1 MNNQIQAE
9 KKVRVKAKLNH
20 ITYPKSGQTSGT
32 WTIAL
37 FNLLEILEGD
47 FPIELEWKNQFVAK
61 GKMPALNTTD
71 TYMISAF
78 VIEDEKYGLQLEVE
92 SMCVD
97 YNLDDIEEQRK
108 FFSFFLTPNQ
118 VEILY
123 SQFEDPMKLLKEK
136 DIDSLI
142 KAKGI
147 GPVTAQRMISKYED
161 CQDKGL
167 AYVRFYDLGLTK
179 GAIDKLV
186 KFYGSPEAAVA
197 VIENNPYTLIIQ
209 VPGYGW
215 NKADAIALAQGLTL
229 DCPERMGAY
238 LVHYLREQAE
248 INGNSWVNVDDL
260 CLAVEQVCGPTEQE
274 KVYEVV
280 RRGIRDKT
288 LYFDNIDGRIGLT
301 EYRRLEENLADE
313 IVRIQN
319 GSAAIPID
327 ERKAKE
333 VLAKVEKEQGFGFT
347 EEQNAAIWN
356 TLNSQFS
363 ILTGAAGCV
372 DCDTEFFNGERWKK
386 IADYQEGEK
395 VLQYNPETKTAQL
408 ATPLKYIKQECEE
421 FWHIQSRIFDQCVS
435 DDHLMV
441 YHRSRTDN
449 LITEP
454 AETFVPKI
462 QKGYHCTT
470 PSGFF
475 FDGPGIDLTDEQ
487 IELMCAVICDGSL
500 MFTTG
505 KRCRF
510 HLKKERKK
518 ERLVDICQ
526 RANVA
531 VVSSPSASEGY
542 TDFYI
547 TAPLR
552 TKEFTAEW
560 YSCSQ
565 HQLQLIANNIRF
577 WDGHEYKNGSSNF
590 SSNVKTNADF
600 IQFVFASTG
609 HRSSIYT
616 LNRSGEQY
624 LTNGKTY
631 TRKSV
636 DFRVNYATSSKVPYP
651 YAKDKGTAITRVSS
665 TDGYKYCFTLP
676 TSYWVSRRNG
686 KISIL
691 HNCGKSSTVNGIAHV
706 LREHN
711 YRVAQVSLSGRA
723 ASKLTEITHIP
734 GQTIHR
740 LLGYD
745 PENGR
750 FFHDEEN
757 PVPYDII
764 IGDEVSMWG
773 GEITLDLLRA
783 VPNGAKVLFIG
794 DPKQL
799 EAIGLASVLTDTIKS
814 QTIPTVQLTK
824 IQRQKADSGI
834 ITQSLKVAC
843 GEQIV
848 SANSTGTEY
857 RGALRDF
864 KLVTYIDAG
873 LTQSKIIDEFNELYK
888 EKGVPAKDIQVL
900 VPMRSKG
907 EASCR
912 ALNIAIQEIVNGCPQ
927 RNEVTIN
934 YADGNFKYCYTYRK
948 NDRVIIMKNN
958 YKTIN
963 TEGHKEPIFNGNVG
977 YIKEI
982 GPDYMIINLT
992 EQGDIILTEDNY
1004 DNLSLAYA
1012 ITVHKKQGDS
1022 SPYVIGAIDSSSYA
1036 LISKELLYTMITR
1049 ARKYCV
1055 IVGQKRILQQAV
1067 KISRV
1072 KTKQTWL
1079 KELLQAKEAAKAAK
1093 ENIYG

>member
-1 MNNQIQAE
+1 MNNQAQAE
-9 KKVRVKAKLNH
+9 KKVRVKARLDH
-20 ITYPKSGQTSGT
+20 ITYPRSGQISGS
-32 WTIAL
+32 WTIAT
-37 FNLLEILEGD
+37 FNLLEVLEGD

-61 GKMPALNTTD
+61 GKMPALNNTD
-71 TYMISAF
+71 TYIISAF
-78 VIEDEKYGLQLEVE
+78 VIEDEKYGLQLETE
-92 SMCVD
+92 SMYVD
-97 YNLDDIEEQRK
+97 YNLDDIEEQKK

-123 SQFEDPMKLLKEK
+123 SQFEDPMRLLKER

-147 GPVTAQRMISKYED
+147 GPVTAQRMITKYED

-167 AYVRFYDLGLTK
+167 AYVKFYDLGLTK

-260 CLAVEQVCGPTEQE
+260 CLAIEQVCGPTDQE

-280 RRGIRDKT
+280 RRGIRDRT
-288 LYFDNIDGRIGLT
+288 LYFDNADGRIGLT

-363 ILTGAAGCV
+363 ILTGLG
-372 DCDTEFFNGERWKK
+372 G
-386 IADYQEGEK
+386 
-395 VLQYNPETKTAQL
+395 
-408 ATPLKYIKQECEE
+408 
-421 FWHIQSRIFDQCVS
+421 
-435 DDHLMV
+435 
-441 YHRSRTDN
+441 
-449 LITEP
+449 
-454 AETFVPKI
+454 
-462 QKGYHCTT
+462 
-470 PSGFF
+470 
-475 FDGPGIDLTDEQ
+475 
-487 IELMCAVICDGSL
+487 
-500 MFTTG
+500 TG
-505 KRCRF
+505 KT
-510 HLKKERKK
+510 
-518 ERLVDICQ
+518 
-526 RANVA
+526 
-531 VVSSPSASEGY
+531 SA
-542 TDFYI
+542 
-547 TAPLR
+547 
-552 TKEFTAEW
+552 
-560 YSCSQ
+560 
-565 HQLQLIANNIRF
+565 
-577 WDGHEYKNGSSNF
+577 
-590 SSNVKTNADF
+590 
-600 IQFVFASTG
+600 
-609 HRSSIYT
+609 
-616 LNRSGEQY
+616 
-624 LTNGKTY
+624 
-631 TRKSV
+631 
-636 DFRVNYATSSKVPYP
+636 
-651 YAKDKGTAITRVSS
+651 
-665 TDGYKYCFTLP
+665 
-676 TSYWVSRRNG
+676 
-686 KISIL
+686 
-691 HNCGKSSTVNGIAHV
+691 VNGIAHV

-745 PENGR
+745 PESGG
-750 FFHDEEN
+750 FHYNKEN

-934 YADGNFKYCYTYRK
+934 YVDGNFKYCYTYRK

-1093 ENIYG
+1093 ESICE

>member
-1 MNNQIQAE
+1 MNNQAQAE
-9 KKVRVKAKLNH
+9 KKVRVKARLDH
-20 ITYPKSGQTSGT
+20 ITYPRSGQISGS
-32 WTIAL
+32 WTIAT
-37 FNLLEILEGD
+37 FNLLEVLEGD

-61 GKMPALNTTD
+61 GKMPALNNTD
-71 TYMISAF
+71 TYIISAF
-78 VIEDEKYGLQLEVE
+78 VIEDGKYGLQLETE
-92 SMCVD
+92 SMYVD
-97 YNLDDIEEQRK
+97 YDLDDVEEQRK

-118 VEILY
+118 IEILY
-123 SQFEDPMKLLKEK
+123 SQFEDPMRLLKER
-136 DIDSLI
+136 DIDSLV

-147 GPVTAQRMISKYED
+147 GPVTAQRMITKYED

-167 AYVRFYDLGLTK
+167 AYVKFYDLGLTK

-260 CLAVEQVCGPTEQE
+260 CLAIEQVCGPTDQE

-288 LYFDNIDGRIGLT
+288 LYFDNADGRIGLT

-313 IVRIQN
+313 IARIQN

-333 VLAKVEKEQGFGFT
+333 VLAKVEEEQGFGFT

-363 ILTGAAGCV
+363 ILTGLG
-372 DCDTEFFNGERWKK
+372 G
-386 IADYQEGEK
+386 
-395 VLQYNPETKTAQL
+395 
-408 ATPLKYIKQECEE
+408 
-421 FWHIQSRIFDQCVS
+421 
-435 DDHLMV
+435 
-441 YHRSRTDN
+441 
-449 LITEP
+449 
-454 AETFVPKI
+454 
-462 QKGYHCTT
+462 
-470 PSGFF
+470 
-475 FDGPGIDLTDEQ
+475 
-487 IELMCAVICDGSL
+487 
-500 MFTTG
+500 TG
-505 KRCRF
+505 KT
-510 HLKKERKK
+510 
-518 ERLVDICQ
+518 
-526 RANVA
+526 
-531 VVSSPSASEGY
+531 SA
-542 TDFYI
+542 
-547 TAPLR
+547 
-552 TKEFTAEW
+552 
-560 YSCSQ
+560 
-565 HQLQLIANNIRF
+565 
-577 WDGHEYKNGSSNF
+577 
-590 SSNVKTNADF
+590 
-600 IQFVFASTG
+600 
-609 HRSSIYT
+609 
-616 LNRSGEQY
+616 
-624 LTNGKTY
+624 
-631 TRKSV
+631 
-636 DFRVNYATSSKVPYP
+636 
-651 YAKDKGTAITRVSS
+651 
-665 TDGYKYCFTLP
+665 
-676 TSYWVSRRNG
+676 
-686 KISIL
+686 
-691 HNCGKSSTVNGIAHV
+691 VNGIAHV

-745 PENGR
+745 PESGG
-750 FFHDEEN
+750 FHYNKEN

-1079 KELLQAKEAAKAAK
+1079 KELLQAKKAAKAAK
-1093 ENIYG
+1093 ESICE

>member
-1 MNNQIQAE
+1 MNNQAQAE
-9 KKVRVKAKLNH
+9 KKVRVKARLDH
-20 ITYPKSGQTSGT
+20 ITYPRSGQISGS
-32 WTIAL
+32 WTIAT
-37 FNLLEILEGD
+37 FNLLEVLEGD

-61 GKMPALNTTD
+61 GKMPALNNTD
-71 TYMISAF
+71 TYIISAF
-78 VIEDEKYGLQLEVE
+78 VIEDGKYGLQLETE
-92 SMCVD
+92 SMYVD
-97 YNLDDIEEQRK
+97 YDLDDVEEQRK

-118 VEILY
+118 IEILY
-123 SQFEDPMKLLKEK
+123 SQFEDPMRLLKER
-136 DIDSLI
+136 DIDSLV

-147 GPVTAQRMISKYED
+147 GPVTAQRMITKYED

-167 AYVRFYDLGLTK
+167 AYVKFYDLGLTK

-260 CLAVEQVCGPTEQE
+260 CLAIEQVCGPTDQE

-280 RRGIRDKT
+280 RRGIRDET
-288 LYFDNIDGRIGLT
+288 LYFDNADGRIGLT

-363 ILTGAAGCV
+363 ILTGAAGV
-372 DCDTEFFNGERWKK
+372 
-386 IADYQEGEK
+386 
-395 VLQYNPETKTAQL
+395 
-408 ATPLKYIKQECEE
+408 
-421 FWHIQSRIFDQCVS
+421 
-435 DDHLMV
+435 
-441 YHRSRTDN
+441 
-449 LITEP
+449 
-454 AETFVPKI
+454 
-462 QKGYHCTT
+462 
-470 PSGFF
+470 
-475 FDGPGIDLTDEQ
+475 
-487 IELMCAVICDGSL
+487 
-500 MFTTG
+500 
-505 KRCRF
+505 
-510 HLKKERKK
+510 
-518 ERLVDICQ
+518 
-526 RANVA
+526 
-531 VVSSPSASEGY
+531 
-542 TDFYI
+542 
-547 TAPLR
+547 
-552 TKEFTAEW
+552 
-560 YSCSQ
+560 
-565 HQLQLIANNIRF
+565 
-577 WDGHEYKNGSSNF
+577 
-590 SSNVKTNADF
+590 
-600 IQFVFASTG
+600 
-609 HRSSIYT
+609 
-616 LNRSGEQY
+616 
-624 LTNGKTY
+624 
-631 TRKSV
+631 
-636 DFRVNYATSSKVPYP
+636 
-651 YAKDKGTAITRVSS
+651 
-665 TDGYKYCFTLP
+665 
-676 TSYWVSRRNG
+676 
-686 KISIL
+686 
-691 HNCGKSSTVNGIAHV
+691 GKSSAVNGIAHV

-745 PENGR
+745 PESGGFRYNK
-750 FFHDEEN
+750 EN
-757 PVPYDII
+757 PLPYDII

-848 SANSTGTEY
+848 SANTTGTEY
-857 RGALRDF
+857 RGSLRDF

-873 LTQSKIIDEFNELYK
+873 LTQSKILDEFNELYK
-888 EKGVPAKDIQVL
+888 TKGIPAKDIQVL
-900 VPMRSKG
+900 VPMRSRG

-927 RNEVTIN
+927 HNEVTIN
-934 YADGNFKYCYTYRK
+934 YADGNCKYSYTYRK
-948 NDRVIIMKNN
+948 NDRIIIMKNN

-982 GPDYMIINLT
+982 GPDYMIVSLT

-1079 KELLQAKEAAKAAK
+1079 KELLQA
-1093 ENIYG
+1093 NQLPNP

>member
-1 MNNQIQAE
+1 MSNQTQAE
-9 KKVRVKAKLNH
+9 KKVRVKARLDH
-20 ITYPKSGQTSGT
+20 ITYPRSGQISGS
-32 WTIAL
+32 WTIAT
-37 FNLLEILEGD
+37 FNLLEVLEGD

-61 GKMPALNTTD
+61 GKMPALNNTD
-71 TYMISAF
+71 MYIISAF
-78 VIEDEKYGLQLEVE
+78 VIEDEKYGLQLETE
-92 SMCVD
+92 SMYVD
-97 YNLDDIEEQRK
+97 YNLDDIEEQKK

-123 SQFEDPMKLLKEK
+123 SQFEDPLRLLKER

-147 GPVTAQRMISKYED
+147 GPVTAQRMITKYED

-167 AYVRFYDLGLTK
+167 AYVKFYDLGLTK

-260 CLAVEQVCGPTEQE
+260 CLAIEQVCGPTDQE

-288 LYFDNIDGRIGLT
+288 LYFDNADGRIGLT

-363 ILTGAAGCV
+363 ILTGLG
-372 DCDTEFFNGERWKK
+372 G
-386 IADYQEGEK
+386 
-395 VLQYNPETKTAQL
+395 
-408 ATPLKYIKQECEE
+408 
-421 FWHIQSRIFDQCVS
+421 
-435 DDHLMV
+435 
-441 YHRSRTDN
+441 
-449 LITEP
+449 
-454 AETFVPKI
+454 
-462 QKGYHCTT
+462 
-470 PSGFF
+470 
-475 FDGPGIDLTDEQ
+475 
-487 IELMCAVICDGSL
+487 
-500 MFTTG
+500 TG
-505 KRCRF
+505 KT
-510 HLKKERKK
+510 
-518 ERLVDICQ
+518 
-526 RANVA
+526 
-531 VVSSPSASEGY
+531 SA
-542 TDFYI
+542 
-547 TAPLR
+547 
-552 TKEFTAEW
+552 
-560 YSCSQ
+560 
-565 HQLQLIANNIRF
+565 
-577 WDGHEYKNGSSNF
+577 
-590 SSNVKTNADF
+590 
-600 IQFVFASTG
+600 
-609 HRSSIYT
+609 
-616 LNRSGEQY
+616 
-624 LTNGKTY
+624 
-631 TRKSV
+631 
-636 DFRVNYATSSKVPYP
+636 
-651 YAKDKGTAITRVSS
+651 
-665 TDGYKYCFTLP
+665 
-676 TSYWVSRRNG
+676 
-686 KISIL
+686 
-691 HNCGKSSTVNGIAHV
+691 VNGIAHV

-745 PENGR
+745 PESGG
-750 FFHDEEN
+750 FHYNKEN

-1079 KELLQAKEAAKAAK
+1079 KELLQAREAAKAAK
-1093 ENIYG
+1093 ENICE

>member
-1 MNNQIQAE
+1 MNNQAQAE
-9 KKVRVKAKLNH
+9 KKVRVKARLDH
-20 ITYPKSGQTSGT
+20 ITYPRSGQISGS
-32 WTIAL
+32 WTIAT
-37 FNLLEILEGD
+37 FNLLEVLEGD

-61 GKMPALNTTD
+61 GKMPALNNTD
-71 TYMISAF
+71 MYIISAF
-78 VIEDEKYGLQLEVE
+78 VIEDEKYGLQLETE
-92 SMCVD
+92 SMYVD
-97 YNLDDIEEQRK
+97 YNLDDVEEQRK

-118 VEILY
+118 IEILY
-123 SQFEDPMKLLKEK
+123 SQFEDPMRLLKER
-136 DIDSLI
+136 DIDSLV

-147 GPVTAQRMISKYED
+147 GPVTAQRMITKYED

-167 AYVRFYDLGLTK
+167 AYVKFYDLGLTK

-260 CLAVEQVCGPTEQE
+260 CLAIEQVCGPTDQE

-288 LYFDNIDGRIGLT
+288 LYFDNADGRIGLT

-363 ILTGAAGCV
+363 ILTGLG
-372 DCDTEFFNGERWKK
+372 G
-386 IADYQEGEK
+386 
-395 VLQYNPETKTAQL
+395 
-408 ATPLKYIKQECEE
+408 
-421 FWHIQSRIFDQCVS
+421 
-435 DDHLMV
+435 
-441 YHRSRTDN
+441 
-449 LITEP
+449 
-454 AETFVPKI
+454 
-462 QKGYHCTT
+462 
-470 PSGFF
+470 
-475 FDGPGIDLTDEQ
+475 
-487 IELMCAVICDGSL
+487 
-500 MFTTG
+500 TG
-505 KRCRF
+505 KT
-510 HLKKERKK
+510 
-518 ERLVDICQ
+518 
-526 RANVA
+526 
-531 VVSSPSASEGY
+531 SA
-542 TDFYI
+542 
-547 TAPLR
+547 
-552 TKEFTAEW
+552 
-560 YSCSQ
+560 
-565 HQLQLIANNIRF
+565 
-577 WDGHEYKNGSSNF
+577 
-590 SSNVKTNADF
+590 
-600 IQFVFASTG
+600 
-609 HRSSIYT
+609 
-616 LNRSGEQY
+616 
-624 LTNGKTY
+624 
-631 TRKSV
+631 
-636 DFRVNYATSSKVPYP
+636 
-651 YAKDKGTAITRVSS
+651 
-665 TDGYKYCFTLP
+665 
-676 TSYWVSRRNG
+676 
-686 KISIL
+686 
-691 HNCGKSSTVNGIAHV
+691 VNGIAHV

-745 PENGR
+745 PESGG
-750 FFHDEEN
+750 FHYNKEN

-1093 ENIYG
+1093 ESICE

>member
-1 MNNQIQAE
+1 MNNQAQAE
-9 KKVRVKAKLNH
+9 KKVRVKARLDH
-20 ITYPKSGQTSGT
+20 ITYPRSGQISGS
-32 WTIAL
+32 WTIAT
-37 FNLLEILEGD
+37 FNLLEVLEGD

-61 GKMPALNTTD
+61 GKMPALNNTD
-71 TYMISAF
+71 TYIISAF
-78 VIEDEKYGLQLEVE
+78 VIEDEKYGLQLETE
-92 SMCVD
+92 SMYVD
-97 YNLDDIEEQRK
+97 YNLDDIEEQKK

-123 SQFEDPMKLLKEK
+123 SQFEEPMRLLKER

-142 KAKGI
+142 KAKEI
-147 GPVTAQRMISKYED
+147 GPVTAQRMITKYED

-167 AYVRFYDLGLTK
+167 AYVKFYDLGLTK

-260 CLAVEQVCGPTEQE
+260 CLAIEQVCGPTDQE

-280 RRGIRDKT
+280 RRGIRDRT
-288 LYFDNIDGRIGLT
+288 LYFDNADGRIGLT
-301 EYRRLEENLADE
+301 EYRRLEEDLADE
-313 IVRIQN
+313 IIRIQN
-319 GSAAIPID
+319 GSAAIPIG
-327 ERKAKE
+327 EGKAKE
-333 VLAKVEKEQGFGFT
+333 VLAKVEEEQGFGFT

-363 ILTGAAGCV
+363 ILTGLG
-372 DCDTEFFNGERWKK
+372 G
-386 IADYQEGEK
+386 
-395 VLQYNPETKTAQL
+395 
-408 ATPLKYIKQECEE
+408 
-421 FWHIQSRIFDQCVS
+421 
-435 DDHLMV
+435 
-441 YHRSRTDN
+441 
-449 LITEP
+449 
-454 AETFVPKI
+454 
-462 QKGYHCTT
+462 
-470 PSGFF
+470 
-475 FDGPGIDLTDEQ
+475 
-487 IELMCAVICDGSL
+487 
-500 MFTTG
+500 TG
-505 KRCRF
+505 KT
-510 HLKKERKK
+510 
-518 ERLVDICQ
+518 
-526 RANVA
+526 
-531 VVSSPSASEGY
+531 SA
-542 TDFYI
+542 
-547 TAPLR
+547 
-552 TKEFTAEW
+552 
-560 YSCSQ
+560 
-565 HQLQLIANNIRF
+565 
-577 WDGHEYKNGSSNF
+577 
-590 SSNVKTNADF
+590 
-600 IQFVFASTG
+600 
-609 HRSSIYT
+609 
-616 LNRSGEQY
+616 
-624 LTNGKTY
+624 
-631 TRKSV
+631 
-636 DFRVNYATSSKVPYP
+636 
-651 YAKDKGTAITRVSS
+651 
-665 TDGYKYCFTLP
+665 
-676 TSYWVSRRNG
+676 
-686 KISIL
+686 
-691 HNCGKSSTVNGIAHV
+691 VNGIAHV

-745 PENGR
+745 PESGG
-750 FFHDEEN
+750 FHYNKEN

-934 YADGNFKYCYTYRK
+934 YVDGNFKYCYTYRK

-1093 ENIYG
+1093 ESICE

>member
-1 MNNQIQAE
+1 MNNQAQAE
-9 KKVRVKAKLNH
+9 KKVRVKARLYH
-20 ITYPKSGQTSGT
+20 ITYPRSGQISGS
-32 WTIAL
+32 WTIAT
-37 FNLLEILEGD
+37 FNLLEVLEGD

-61 GKMPALNTTD
+61 GKMPALNNTD
-71 TYMISAF
+71 TYIISAF
-78 VIEDEKYGLQLEVE
+78 VIEDEKYGLQLETE
-92 SMCVD
+92 SMYVD
-97 YNLDDIEEQRK
+97 YDLDDVEEQRK

-118 VEILY
+118 IEILY
-123 SQFEDPMKLLKEK
+123 SQFEDPMRLLKER
-136 DIDSLI
+136 DIDSLV

-147 GPVTAQRMISKYED
+147 GPVTAQRMITKYED

-167 AYVRFYDLGLTK
+167 AYVKFYDLGLTK

-260 CLAVEQVCGPTEQE
+260 CLAIEQVCGPTDQA

-288 LYFDNIDGRIGLT
+288 LYFDNADGRIGLT
-301 EYRRLEENLADE
+301 EYRRLEEDLADE
-313 IVRIQN
+313 IIRIQN
-319 GSAAIPID
+319 GSAAIPIG
-327 ERKAKE
+327 EGKAKE
-333 VLAKVEKEQGFGFT
+333 VLAKVEEEQGFGFT

-363 ILTGAAGCV
+363 ILTGLG
-372 DCDTEFFNGERWKK
+372 G
-386 IADYQEGEK
+386 
-395 VLQYNPETKTAQL
+395 
-408 ATPLKYIKQECEE
+408 
-421 FWHIQSRIFDQCVS
+421 
-435 DDHLMV
+435 
-441 YHRSRTDN
+441 
-449 LITEP
+449 
-454 AETFVPKI
+454 
-462 QKGYHCTT
+462 
-470 PSGFF
+470 
-475 FDGPGIDLTDEQ
+475 
-487 IELMCAVICDGSL
+487 
-500 MFTTG
+500 TG
-505 KRCRF
+505 KT
-510 HLKKERKK
+510 
-518 ERLVDICQ
+518 
-526 RANVA
+526 
-531 VVSSPSASEGY
+531 SA
-542 TDFYI
+542 
-547 TAPLR
+547 
-552 TKEFTAEW
+552 
-560 YSCSQ
+560 
-565 HQLQLIANNIRF
+565 
-577 WDGHEYKNGSSNF
+577 
-590 SSNVKTNADF
+590 
-600 IQFVFASTG
+600 
-609 HRSSIYT
+609 
-616 LNRSGEQY
+616 
-624 LTNGKTY
+624 
-631 TRKSV
+631 
-636 DFRVNYATSSKVPYP
+636 
-651 YAKDKGTAITRVSS
+651 
-665 TDGYKYCFTLP
+665 
-676 TSYWVSRRNG
+676 
-686 KISIL
+686 
-691 HNCGKSSTVNGIAHV
+691 VNGIAHV

-745 PENGR
+745 PESGR
-750 FFHDEEN
+750 FHYNKEN

-1079 KELLQAKEAAKAAK
+1079 KELLQAKKAAKAAK
-1093 ENIYG
+1093 ENICE

>member
-1 MNNQIQAE
+1 MLKVNNQAKTE
-9 KKVRVKAKLNH
+9 ERVRVKARLNH
-20 ITYPKSGQTSGT
+20 ITYPRSGQISGS
-32 WTIAL
+32 WTIAT
-37 FNLLEILEGD
+37 FNLLEVLEGD

-61 GKMPALNTTD
+61 GKMPALNDTD
-71 TYMISAF
+71 TYIISAF
-78 VIEDEKYGLQLEVE
+78 VIEDEKYGLQLETE
-92 SMCVD
+92 SMYVD

-123 SQFEDPMKLLKEK
+123 SQFEDPLRLLKER

-147 GPVTAQRMISKYED
+147 GPVTAQRMITKYED

-167 AYVRFYDLGLTK
+167 AYVKFYDLGLTK

-260 CLAVEQVCGPTEQE
+260 CLAIEQVCGPTDQE

-288 LYFDNIDGRIGLT
+288 LYFDNADGRIGLT

-319 GSAAIPID
+319 GSAVIPID

-333 VLAKVEKEQGFGFT
+333 VLAKVEEEQGFGFT

-363 ILTGAAGCV
+363 ILTGAAGV
-372 DCDTEFFNGERWKK
+372 
-386 IADYQEGEK
+386 
-395 VLQYNPETKTAQL
+395 
-408 ATPLKYIKQECEE
+408 
-421 FWHIQSRIFDQCVS
+421 
-435 DDHLMV
+435 
-441 YHRSRTDN
+441 
-449 LITEP
+449 
-454 AETFVPKI
+454 
-462 QKGYHCTT
+462 
-470 PSGFF
+470 
-475 FDGPGIDLTDEQ
+475 
-487 IELMCAVICDGSL
+487 
-500 MFTTG
+500 
-505 KRCRF
+505 
-510 HLKKERKK
+510 
-518 ERLVDICQ
+518 
-526 RANVA
+526 
-531 VVSSPSASEGY
+531 
-542 TDFYI
+542 
-547 TAPLR
+547 
-552 TKEFTAEW
+552 
-560 YSCSQ
+560 
-565 HQLQLIANNIRF
+565 
-577 WDGHEYKNGSSNF
+577 
-590 SSNVKTNADF
+590 
-600 IQFVFASTG
+600 
-609 HRSSIYT
+609 
-616 LNRSGEQY
+616 
-624 LTNGKTY
+624 
-631 TRKSV
+631 
-636 DFRVNYATSSKVPYP
+636 
-651 YAKDKGTAITRVSS
+651 
-665 TDGYKYCFTLP
+665 
-676 TSYWVSRRNG
+676 
-686 KISIL
+686 
-691 HNCGKSSTVNGIAHV
+691 GKSSAVNGIAHV

-745 PENGR
+745 PESGGFRYNK
-750 FFHDEEN
+750 EN
-757 PVPYDII
+757 PLSYDII

-963 TEGHKEPIFNGNVG
+963 TEGHREPIFNGNVG

-1093 ENIYG
+1093 ESTCE

>member
-1 MNNQIQAE
+1 MNNQAQAE
-9 KKVRVKAKLNH
+9 KKVRVKARLDH
-20 ITYPKSGQTSGT
+20 ITYPRSGQISGS
-32 WTIAL
+32 WTIAT
-37 FNLLEILEGD
+37 FNLLEVLEGD

-61 GKMPALNTTD
+61 GKMPALNNTD
-71 TYMISAF
+71 MYIISAF
-78 VIEDEKYGLQLEVE
+78 VIEDEKYGLQLETE
-92 SMCVD
+92 SMYVD
-97 YNLDDIEEQRK
+97 YDLDDVEEQRK

-118 VEILY
+118 IEILY
-123 SQFEDPMKLLKEK
+123 SQFEDPMRLLKER

-147 GPVTAQRMISKYED
+147 GPVTAQRMITKYED

-167 AYVRFYDLGLTK
+167 AYVKFYDLGLTK

-260 CLAVEQVCGPTEQE
+260 CLAIEQVCGPTDQE

-288 LYFDNIDGRIGLT
+288 LYFDNADGRIGLT

-319 GSAAIPID
+319 GSAAIPIG
-327 ERKAKE
+327 EGKAKE
-333 VLAKVEKEQGFGFT
+333 VLAKVEEEQGFGFT

-363 ILTGAAGCV
+363 ILTGLG
-372 DCDTEFFNGERWKK
+372 G
-386 IADYQEGEK
+386 
-395 VLQYNPETKTAQL
+395 
-408 ATPLKYIKQECEE
+408 
-421 FWHIQSRIFDQCVS
+421 
-435 DDHLMV
+435 
-441 YHRSRTDN
+441 
-449 LITEP
+449 
-454 AETFVPKI
+454 
-462 QKGYHCTT
+462 
-470 PSGFF
+470 
-475 FDGPGIDLTDEQ
+475 
-487 IELMCAVICDGSL
+487 
-500 MFTTG
+500 TG
-505 KRCRF
+505 KT
-510 HLKKERKK
+510 
-518 ERLVDICQ
+518 
-526 RANVA
+526 
-531 VVSSPSASEGY
+531 SA
-542 TDFYI
+542 
-547 TAPLR
+547 
-552 TKEFTAEW
+552 
-560 YSCSQ
+560 
-565 HQLQLIANNIRF
+565 
-577 WDGHEYKNGSSNF
+577 
-590 SSNVKTNADF
+590 
-600 IQFVFASTG
+600 
-609 HRSSIYT
+609 
-616 LNRSGEQY
+616 
-624 LTNGKTY
+624 
-631 TRKSV
+631 
-636 DFRVNYATSSKVPYP
+636 
-651 YAKDKGTAITRVSS
+651 
-665 TDGYKYCFTLP
+665 
-676 TSYWVSRRNG
+676 
-686 KISIL
+686 
-691 HNCGKSSTVNGIAHV
+691 VNGIAHV

-745 PENGR
+745 PESGG
-750 FFHDEEN
+750 FHYNKEN

-1093 ENIYG
+1093 ESICE

>member
-1 MNNQIQAE
+1 MNNQAQAE
-9 KKVRVKAKLNH
+9 KKVRVKARLDH
-20 ITYPKSGQTSGT
+20 ITYPRSGQISGS
-32 WTIAL
+32 WTIAT
-37 FNLLEILEGD
+37 FNLLEVLEGD

-61 GKMPALNTTD
+61 GKMPALNNTD
-71 TYMISAF
+71 MYIISAF
-78 VIEDEKYGLQLEVE
+78 EIEDEKYGLQLETE
-92 SMCVD
+92 SMYVD

-118 VEILY
+118 IEILY
-123 SQFEDPMKLLKEK
+123 SQFEDPMRLLKER
-136 DIDSLI
+136 DIDSLV

-147 GPVTAQRMISKYED
+147 GPVTAQRMITKYED

-167 AYVRFYDLGLTK
+167 AYVKFYDLGLTK

-260 CLAVEQVCGPTEQE
+260 CLAIEQVCGPTDQE

-288 LYFDNIDGRIGLT
+288 LYFDNADGRIGLT

-363 ILTGAAGCV
+363 ILTGLG
-372 DCDTEFFNGERWKK
+372 G
-386 IADYQEGEK
+386 
-395 VLQYNPETKTAQL
+395 
-408 ATPLKYIKQECEE
+408 
-421 FWHIQSRIFDQCVS
+421 
-435 DDHLMV
+435 
-441 YHRSRTDN
+441 
-449 LITEP
+449 
-454 AETFVPKI
+454 
-462 QKGYHCTT
+462 
-470 PSGFF
+470 
-475 FDGPGIDLTDEQ
+475 
-487 IELMCAVICDGSL
+487 
-500 MFTTG
+500 TG
-505 KRCRF
+505 KT
-510 HLKKERKK
+510 
-518 ERLVDICQ
+518 
-526 RANVA
+526 
-531 VVSSPSASEGY
+531 SA
-542 TDFYI
+542 
-547 TAPLR
+547 
-552 TKEFTAEW
+552 
-560 YSCSQ
+560 
-565 HQLQLIANNIRF
+565 
-577 WDGHEYKNGSSNF
+577 
-590 SSNVKTNADF
+590 
-600 IQFVFASTG
+600 
-609 HRSSIYT
+609 
-616 LNRSGEQY
+616 
-624 LTNGKTY
+624 
-631 TRKSV
+631 
-636 DFRVNYATSSKVPYP
+636 
-651 YAKDKGTAITRVSS
+651 
-665 TDGYKYCFTLP
+665 
-676 TSYWVSRRNG
+676 
-686 KISIL
+686 
-691 HNCGKSSTVNGIAHV
+691 VNGIAHV

-745 PENGR
+745 PESGG
-750 FFHDEEN
+750 FHYNKEN

-1093 ENIYG
+1093 ENICE

>member
-1 MNNQIQAE
+1 MNNQAQAE
-9 KKVRVKAKLNH
+9 KKVRVKARLDH
-20 ITYPKSGQTSGT
+20 ITYPRSGQISGS
-32 WTIAL
+32 WTIAT
-37 FNLLEILEGD
+37 FNLLEVLEGD

-61 GKMPALNTTD
+61 GKMPALNNTD
-71 TYMISAF
+71 MYIISAF
-78 VIEDEKYGLQLEVE
+78 VIEDEKYGLQLETE
-92 SMCVD
+92 SMYVD
-97 YNLDDIEEQRK
+97 YDLDDIEEQRK

-123 SQFEDPMKLLKEK
+123 SQFEDPMRLLKER
-136 DIDSLI
+136 DIDSLV

-147 GPVTAQRMISKYED
+147 GPVTAQRMITKYED

-167 AYVRFYDLGLTK
+167 AYVKFYDLGLTK

-260 CLAVEQVCGPTEQE
+260 CLAIEQVCGPTDQE

-288 LYFDNIDGRIGLT
+288 LYFDNADGRIGLT

-313 IVRIQN
+313 IIRIQN

-333 VLAKVEKEQGFGFT
+333 VLAKVEEEQGFSFT

-363 ILTGAAGCV
+363 ILTGLG
-372 DCDTEFFNGERWKK
+372 G
-386 IADYQEGEK
+386 
-395 VLQYNPETKTAQL
+395 
-408 ATPLKYIKQECEE
+408 
-421 FWHIQSRIFDQCVS
+421 
-435 DDHLMV
+435 
-441 YHRSRTDN
+441 
-449 LITEP
+449 
-454 AETFVPKI
+454 
-462 QKGYHCTT
+462 
-470 PSGFF
+470 
-475 FDGPGIDLTDEQ
+475 
-487 IELMCAVICDGSL
+487 
-500 MFTTG
+500 TG
-505 KRCRF
+505 KT
-510 HLKKERKK
+510 
-518 ERLVDICQ
+518 
-526 RANVA
+526 
-531 VVSSPSASEGY
+531 SA
-542 TDFYI
+542 
-547 TAPLR
+547 
-552 TKEFTAEW
+552 
-560 YSCSQ
+560 
-565 HQLQLIANNIRF
+565 
-577 WDGHEYKNGSSNF
+577 
-590 SSNVKTNADF
+590 
-600 IQFVFASTG
+600 
-609 HRSSIYT
+609 
-616 LNRSGEQY
+616 
-624 LTNGKTY
+624 
-631 TRKSV
+631 
-636 DFRVNYATSSKVPYP
+636 
-651 YAKDKGTAITRVSS
+651 
-665 TDGYKYCFTLP
+665 
-676 TSYWVSRRNG
+676 
-686 KISIL
+686 
-691 HNCGKSSTVNGIAHV
+691 VNGIAHV

-745 PENGR
+745 PESGG
-750 FFHDEEN
+750 FHYNKEN

-934 YADGNFKYCYTYRK
+934 YVDGNFKYCYTYRK

-982 GPDYMIINLT
+982 GPDYMIINLI

-1093 ENIYG
+1093 ESICE

>member
-1 MNNQIQAE
+1 MNNQAQAE
-9 KKVRVKAKLNH
+9 KKVRVKARLDH
-20 ITYPKSGQTSGT
+20 ITYPRSGQISGS
-32 WTIAL
+32 WTIAT
-37 FNLLEILEGD
+37 FNLLEVLEGD

-61 GKMPALNTTD
+61 GKMPALNNTD
-71 TYMISAF
+71 MYIISAF
-78 VIEDEKYGLQLEVE
+78 VIEDEKYGLQLETE
-92 SMCVD
+92 SMYVD
-97 YNLDDIEEQRK
+97 YNLDDVEEQRK

-118 VEILY
+118 IEILY
-123 SQFEDPMKLLKEK
+123 SQFEDPMRLLKER
-136 DIDSLI
+136 DIDSLV

-147 GPVTAQRMISKYED
+147 GPVTAQRMITKYED

-167 AYVRFYDLGLTK
+167 AYVKFYDLGLTK

-260 CLAVEQVCGPTEQE
+260 CLAIEQVCGPTDQE

-288 LYFDNIDGRIGLT
+288 LYFDNADGRIGLT

-333 VLAKVEKEQGFGFT
+333 VLAKVEEEQGFGFT

-372 DCDTEFFNGERWKK
+372 DCDTEFFNGERWKR

-408 ATPLKYIKQECEE
+408 VTPLRYIKQNCEE
-421 FWHIQSRIFDQCVS
+421 FWHIQGRIFDQCVS

-462 QKGYHCTT
+462 QKGYYCTT

-500 MFTTG
+500 MSATSE
-505 KRCRF
+505 RCRF

-542 TDFYI
+542 TDFYLN
-547 TAPLR
+547 APLR

-590 SSNVKTNADF
+590 SSNVKANADF
-600 IQFVFASTG
+600 VQFVFASTG

-651 YAKDKGTAITRVSS
+651 YAKDKGTAITRVRSI
-665 TDGYKYCFTLP
+665 DGYKYCFTLP
-676 TSYWVSRRNG
+676 TGYWVSRRNG

-745 PENGR
+745 PESGGFRYNK
-750 FFHDEEN
+750 EN

-1093 ENIYG
+1093 ESICE

>member
-1 MNNQIQAE
+1 MNNQAQAE
-9 KKVRVKAKLNH
+9 KKVRVKARLDH
-20 ITYPKSGQTSGT
+20 ITYPRSGQISGS
-32 WTIAL
+32 WTIAT
-37 FNLLEILEGD
+37 FNLLEVLEGD

-61 GKMPALNTTD
+61 GKMPALNNTD
-71 TYMISAF
+71 TYIISAF
-78 VIEDEKYGLQLEVE
+78 VIEDGKYGLQLETE
-92 SMCVD
+92 SMYVD
-97 YNLDDIEEQRK
+97 YDLDDVEEQRK

-118 VEILY
+118 IEILY
-123 SQFEDPMKLLKEK
+123 SQFEDPMRLLKER

-147 GPVTAQRMISKYED
+147 GPVTAQRMITKYED

-167 AYVRFYDLGLTK
+167 AYVKFYDLGLTK

-260 CLAVEQVCGPTEQE
+260 CLAIEQVCGPTDQE

-288 LYFDNIDGRIGLT
+288 LYFDNADGRIGLT
-301 EYRRLEENLADE
+301 EYRRLEEDLADE
-313 IVRIQN
+313 IIRIQN
-319 GSAAIPID
+319 GSAAIPIG
-327 ERKAKE
+327 EGKAKE
-333 VLAKVEKEQGFGFT
+333 VLAKVEEEQGFGFT

-363 ILTGAAGCV
+363 ILTGLG
-372 DCDTEFFNGERWKK
+372 G
-386 IADYQEGEK
+386 
-395 VLQYNPETKTAQL
+395 
-408 ATPLKYIKQECEE
+408 
-421 FWHIQSRIFDQCVS
+421 
-435 DDHLMV
+435 
-441 YHRSRTDN
+441 
-449 LITEP
+449 
-454 AETFVPKI
+454 
-462 QKGYHCTT
+462 
-470 PSGFF
+470 
-475 FDGPGIDLTDEQ
+475 
-487 IELMCAVICDGSL
+487 
-500 MFTTG
+500 TG
-505 KRCRF
+505 KT
-510 HLKKERKK
+510 
-518 ERLVDICQ
+518 
-526 RANVA
+526 
-531 VVSSPSASEGY
+531 SA
-542 TDFYI
+542 
-547 TAPLR
+547 
-552 TKEFTAEW
+552 
-560 YSCSQ
+560 
-565 HQLQLIANNIRF
+565 
-577 WDGHEYKNGSSNF
+577 
-590 SSNVKTNADF
+590 
-600 IQFVFASTG
+600 
-609 HRSSIYT
+609 
-616 LNRSGEQY
+616 
-624 LTNGKTY
+624 
-631 TRKSV
+631 
-636 DFRVNYATSSKVPYP
+636 
-651 YAKDKGTAITRVSS
+651 
-665 TDGYKYCFTLP
+665 
-676 TSYWVSRRNG
+676 
-686 KISIL
+686 
-691 HNCGKSSTVNGIAHV
+691 VNGIAHV

-745 PENGR
+745 PESGR
-750 FFHDEEN
+750 FHYNKEN

-1093 ENIYG
+1093 ESICE

>member
-1 MNNQIQAE
+1 MNNQAQAE
-9 KKVRVKAKLNH
+9 KKVRVKARLDH
-20 ITYPKSGQTSGT
+20 ITYPRSGQISGS
-32 WTIAL
+32 WTIAT
-37 FNLLEILEGD
+37 FNLLEVLEGD

-61 GKMPALNTTD
+61 GKMPALNNTD
-71 TYMISAF
+71 MYIISAF
-78 VIEDEKYGLQLEVE
+78 VIEDEKYGLQLETE
-92 SMCVD
+92 SMYVD
-97 YNLDDIEEQRK
+97 YNLDDVEEQRK

-118 VEILY
+118 IEILY
-123 SQFEDPMKLLKEK
+123 SQFEDPVRLLKER

-147 GPVTAQRMISKYED
+147 GPVTAQRMITKYED

-167 AYVRFYDLGLTK
+167 AYVKFYDLGLTK

-260 CLAVEQVCGPTEQE
+260 CLAIEQVCGPTDQE

-280 RRGIRDKT
+280 RRGIRDKA
-288 LYFDNIDGRIGLT
+288 LYFDNADGRIGLT

-333 VLAKVEKEQGFGFT
+333 VLAKVEEEQGFGFT

-363 ILTGAAGCV
+363 ILTGLG
-372 DCDTEFFNGERWKK
+372 G
-386 IADYQEGEK
+386 
-395 VLQYNPETKTAQL
+395 
-408 ATPLKYIKQECEE
+408 
-421 FWHIQSRIFDQCVS
+421 
-435 DDHLMV
+435 
-441 YHRSRTDN
+441 
-449 LITEP
+449 
-454 AETFVPKI
+454 
-462 QKGYHCTT
+462 
-470 PSGFF
+470 
-475 FDGPGIDLTDEQ
+475 
-487 IELMCAVICDGSL
+487 
-500 MFTTG
+500 TG
-505 KRCRF
+505 KT
-510 HLKKERKK
+510 
-518 ERLVDICQ
+518 
-526 RANVA
+526 
-531 VVSSPSASEGY
+531 SA
-542 TDFYI
+542 
-547 TAPLR
+547 
-552 TKEFTAEW
+552 
-560 YSCSQ
+560 
-565 HQLQLIANNIRF
+565 
-577 WDGHEYKNGSSNF
+577 
-590 SSNVKTNADF
+590 
-600 IQFVFASTG
+600 
-609 HRSSIYT
+609 
-616 LNRSGEQY
+616 
-624 LTNGKTY
+624 
-631 TRKSV
+631 
-636 DFRVNYATSSKVPYP
+636 
-651 YAKDKGTAITRVSS
+651 
-665 TDGYKYCFTLP
+665 
-676 TSYWVSRRNG
+676 
-686 KISIL
+686 
-691 HNCGKSSTVNGIAHV
+691 VNGIAHV

-745 PENGR
+745 PESGG
-750 FFHDEEN
+750 FHYNKEN

-1079 KELLQAKEAAKAAK
+1079 KELLQAKKAAKAAK
-1093 ENIYG
+1093 ESICE

>member
-1 MNNQIQAE
+1 MNNQAQAE
-9 KKVRVKAKLNH
+9 KKVRVKARLDH
-20 ITYPKSGQTSGT
+20 ITYPRSGQISGS
-32 WTIAL
+32 WTIAT
-37 FNLLEILEGD
+37 FNLLEVLEGD

-61 GKMPALNTTD
+61 GKMPALNNTD
-71 TYMISAF
+71 TYIISAF
-78 VIEDEKYGLQLEVE
+78 VIEDEKYGLQLETE
-92 SMCVD
+92 SMYVD
-97 YNLDDIEEQRK
+97 YNLDDIEEQKK

-123 SQFEDPMKLLKEK
+123 SQFEDPLRLLKER
-136 DIDSLI
+136 DIDSLV

-147 GPVTAQRMISKYED
+147 GPVTAQRMITKYED

-167 AYVRFYDLGLTK
+167 AYVKFYDLGLTK

-260 CLAVEQVCGPTEQE
+260 CLAIEQVCGPTDQE

-288 LYFDNIDGRIGLT
+288 LYFDNADGRIGLT

-313 IVRIQN
+313 IIRIQN

-333 VLAKVEKEQGFGFT
+333 VLAKVEEEQGFSFT

-363 ILTGAAGCV
+363 ILTGLG
-372 DCDTEFFNGERWKK
+372 G
-386 IADYQEGEK
+386 
-395 VLQYNPETKTAQL
+395 
-408 ATPLKYIKQECEE
+408 
-421 FWHIQSRIFDQCVS
+421 
-435 DDHLMV
+435 
-441 YHRSRTDN
+441 
-449 LITEP
+449 
-454 AETFVPKI
+454 
-462 QKGYHCTT
+462 
-470 PSGFF
+470 
-475 FDGPGIDLTDEQ
+475 
-487 IELMCAVICDGSL
+487 
-500 MFTTG
+500 TG
-505 KRCRF
+505 KT
-510 HLKKERKK
+510 
-518 ERLVDICQ
+518 
-526 RANVA
+526 
-531 VVSSPSASEGY
+531 SA
-542 TDFYI
+542 
-547 TAPLR
+547 
-552 TKEFTAEW
+552 
-560 YSCSQ
+560 
-565 HQLQLIANNIRF
+565 
-577 WDGHEYKNGSSNF
+577 
-590 SSNVKTNADF
+590 
-600 IQFVFASTG
+600 
-609 HRSSIYT
+609 
-616 LNRSGEQY
+616 
-624 LTNGKTY
+624 
-631 TRKSV
+631 
-636 DFRVNYATSSKVPYP
+636 
-651 YAKDKGTAITRVSS
+651 
-665 TDGYKYCFTLP
+665 
-676 TSYWVSRRNG
+676 
-686 KISIL
+686 
-691 HNCGKSSTVNGIAHV
+691 VNGIAHV

-745 PENGR
+745 PESGG
-750 FFHDEEN
+750 FHYNKEN

-934 YADGNFKYCYTYRK
+934 YVDGNFKYCYTYRK

-982 GPDYMIINLT
+982 GPDYMIINLI

-1079 KELLQAKEAAKAAK
+1079 KELLQAKKAAKAAK
-1093 ENIYG
+1093 ENICE

>member
-1 MNNQIQAE
+1 MNNQAQAE
-9 KKVRVKAKLNH
+9 KKVRVKARLDH
-20 ITYPKSGQTSGT
+20 ITYPRSGQISGS
-32 WTIAL
+32 WTIAT
-37 FNLLEILEGD
+37 FNLLEVLEGD

-61 GKMPALNTTD
+61 GKMPALNNTD
-71 TYMISAF
+71 TYIISAF
-78 VIEDEKYGLQLEVE
+78 VIEDEKYGLQLETE
-92 SMCVD
+92 SMYVD
-97 YNLDDIEEQRK
+97 YDLDDIEEQRK

-118 VEILY
+118 IEILY
-123 SQFEDPMKLLKEK
+123 SQFEDPMRLLKER
-136 DIDSLI
+136 DIDSLV

-147 GPVTAQRMISKYED
+147 GPVTAQRMITKYED

-167 AYVRFYDLGLTK
+167 AYVKFYDLGLTK

-260 CLAVEQVCGPTEQE
+260 CLAIEQVCGPTDQE

-288 LYFDNIDGRIGLT
+288 LYFDNADGRIGLT

-313 IVRIQN
+313 IIRIQN

-333 VLAKVEKEQGFGFT
+333 VLAKVEEEQGFGFT

-363 ILTGAAGCV
+363 ILTGLG
-372 DCDTEFFNGERWKK
+372 G
-386 IADYQEGEK
+386 
-395 VLQYNPETKTAQL
+395 
-408 ATPLKYIKQECEE
+408 
-421 FWHIQSRIFDQCVS
+421 
-435 DDHLMV
+435 
-441 YHRSRTDN
+441 
-449 LITEP
+449 
-454 AETFVPKI
+454 
-462 QKGYHCTT
+462 
-470 PSGFF
+470 
-475 FDGPGIDLTDEQ
+475 
-487 IELMCAVICDGSL
+487 
-500 MFTTG
+500 TG
-505 KRCRF
+505 KT
-510 HLKKERKK
+510 
-518 ERLVDICQ
+518 
-526 RANVA
+526 
-531 VVSSPSASEGY
+531 SA
-542 TDFYI
+542 
-547 TAPLR
+547 
-552 TKEFTAEW
+552 
-560 YSCSQ
+560 
-565 HQLQLIANNIRF
+565 
-577 WDGHEYKNGSSNF
+577 
-590 SSNVKTNADF
+590 
-600 IQFVFASTG
+600 
-609 HRSSIYT
+609 
-616 LNRSGEQY
+616 
-624 LTNGKTY
+624 
-631 TRKSV
+631 
-636 DFRVNYATSSKVPYP
+636 
-651 YAKDKGTAITRVSS
+651 
-665 TDGYKYCFTLP
+665 
-676 TSYWVSRRNG
+676 
-686 KISIL
+686 
-691 HNCGKSSTVNGIAHV
+691 VNGIAHV

-745 PENGR
+745 PESGG
-750 FFHDEEN
+750 FHYNKEN

-1079 KELLQAKEAAKAAK
+1079 KELLQAKKAAKAAK
-1093 ENIYG
+1093 ENICE

>member
-1 MNNQIQAE
+1 MSNQAQAE
-9 KKVRVKAKLNH
+9 KKVRVKARLDH
-20 ITYPKSGQTSGT
+20 ITYPRSGQISGS
-32 WTIAL
+32 WTIAT
-37 FNLLEILEGD
+37 FNLLEVLEGD

-61 GKMPALNTTD
+61 GKMPALNNTD
-71 TYMISAF
+71 MYIISAF
-78 VIEDEKYGLQLEVE
+78 VIEDGKYGLQLETE
-92 SMCVD
+92 SMYVD
-97 YNLDDIEEQRK
+97 YDLDDAEEQRK

-123 SQFEDPMKLLKEK
+123 SQFEDPMRLLKER
-136 DIDSLI
+136 DIDSLV

-147 GPVTAQRMISKYED
+147 GPVTAQRMITKYED

-167 AYVRFYDLGLTK
+167 AYVKFYDLGLTK

-215 NKADAIALAQGLTL
+215 NKADAIAIAQGLTL

-260 CLAVEQVCGPTEQE
+260 CLAIEQVCGPTDQE

-288 LYFDNIDGRIGLT
+288 LYFDNADGRIGLT

-363 ILTGAAGCV
+363 ILTGAAGV
-372 DCDTEFFNGERWKK
+372 
-386 IADYQEGEK
+386 
-395 VLQYNPETKTAQL
+395 
-408 ATPLKYIKQECEE
+408 
-421 FWHIQSRIFDQCVS
+421 
-435 DDHLMV
+435 
-441 YHRSRTDN
+441 
-449 LITEP
+449 
-454 AETFVPKI
+454 
-462 QKGYHCTT
+462 
-470 PSGFF
+470 
-475 FDGPGIDLTDEQ
+475 
-487 IELMCAVICDGSL
+487 
-500 MFTTG
+500 
-505 KRCRF
+505 
-510 HLKKERKK
+510 
-518 ERLVDICQ
+518 
-526 RANVA
+526 
-531 VVSSPSASEGY
+531 
-542 TDFYI
+542 
-547 TAPLR
+547 
-552 TKEFTAEW
+552 
-560 YSCSQ
+560 
-565 HQLQLIANNIRF
+565 
-577 WDGHEYKNGSSNF
+577 
-590 SSNVKTNADF
+590 
-600 IQFVFASTG
+600 
-609 HRSSIYT
+609 
-616 LNRSGEQY
+616 
-624 LTNGKTY
+624 
-631 TRKSV
+631 
-636 DFRVNYATSSKVPYP
+636 
-651 YAKDKGTAITRVSS
+651 
-665 TDGYKYCFTLP
+665 
-676 TSYWVSRRNG
+676 
-686 KISIL
+686 
-691 HNCGKSSTVNGIAHV
+691 GKSSAVNGIAHV

-745 PENGR
+745 PESGGFRYNK
-750 FFHDEEN
+750 EN
-757 PVPYDII
+757 PLPYDII

-848 SANSTGTEY
+848 SANTTGTEY
-857 RGALRDF
+857 RGSLRDF

-873 LTQSKIIDEFNELYK
+873 LTQSKILDEFNELYK
-888 EKGVPAKDIQVL
+888 TKGIPAKDIQVL
-900 VPMRSKG
+900 VPMRSRG

-927 RNEVTIN
+927 HNEVTIN
-934 YADGNFKYCYTYRK
+934 YADGNCKYSYTYRK
-948 NDRVIIMKNN
+948 NDRIIIMKNN

-982 GPDYMIINLT
+982 GPDYMIVSLT

-1079 KELLQAKEAAKAAK
+1079 KELLQA
-1093 ENIYG
+1093 NQLPNP

>member
-1 MNNQIQAE
+1 MNNQAQAE
-9 KKVRVKAKLNH
+9 KKVRVKARLDH
-20 ITYPKSGQTSGT
+20 ITYPRSGQISGS
-32 WTIAL
+32 WTIAT
-37 FNLLEILEGD
+37 FNLLEVLEGD

-61 GKMPALNTTD
+61 GKMPALNNTD
-71 TYMISAF
+71 TYIISAF
-78 VIEDEKYGLQLEVE
+78 VIEDGKYGLQLETE
-92 SMCVD
+92 SMYVD
-97 YNLDDIEEQRK
+97 YDLDDVEEQRK

-118 VEILY
+118 IEILY
-123 SQFEDPMKLLKEK
+123 SQFEDPMRLLKER
-136 DIDSLI
+136 DIDSLV

-147 GPVTAQRMISKYED
+147 GPVTAQRMITKYED

-167 AYVRFYDLGLTK
+167 AYVKFYDLGLTK

-260 CLAVEQVCGPTEQE
+260 CLAIEQVCGPTDQE

-288 LYFDNIDGRIGLT
+288 LYFDNADGRIGLT

-363 ILTGAAGCV
+363 ILTGLG
-372 DCDTEFFNGERWKK
+372 G
-386 IADYQEGEK
+386 
-395 VLQYNPETKTAQL
+395 
-408 ATPLKYIKQECEE
+408 
-421 FWHIQSRIFDQCVS
+421 
-435 DDHLMV
+435 
-441 YHRSRTDN
+441 
-449 LITEP
+449 
-454 AETFVPKI
+454 
-462 QKGYHCTT
+462 
-470 PSGFF
+470 
-475 FDGPGIDLTDEQ
+475 
-487 IELMCAVICDGSL
+487 
-500 MFTTG
+500 TG
-505 KRCRF
+505 KT
-510 HLKKERKK
+510 
-518 ERLVDICQ
+518 
-526 RANVA
+526 
-531 VVSSPSASEGY
+531 SA
-542 TDFYI
+542 
-547 TAPLR
+547 
-552 TKEFTAEW
+552 
-560 YSCSQ
+560 
-565 HQLQLIANNIRF
+565 
-577 WDGHEYKNGSSNF
+577 
-590 SSNVKTNADF
+590 
-600 IQFVFASTG
+600 
-609 HRSSIYT
+609 
-616 LNRSGEQY
+616 
-624 LTNGKTY
+624 
-631 TRKSV
+631 
-636 DFRVNYATSSKVPYP
+636 
-651 YAKDKGTAITRVSS
+651 
-665 TDGYKYCFTLP
+665 
-676 TSYWVSRRNG
+676 
-686 KISIL
+686 
-691 HNCGKSSTVNGIAHV
+691 VNGIAHV

-745 PENGR
+745 PESGG
-750 FFHDEEN
+750 FHYNKEN

-1079 KELLQAKEAAKAAK
+1079 KELLQAKKAAKAAK
-1093 ENIYG
+1093 ENICE

>member
-1 MNNQIQAE
+1 MNNQAQAE
-9 KKVRVKAKLNH
+9 KKVRVKARLDH
-20 ITYPKSGQTSGT
+20 ITYPRSGQISGS
-32 WTIAL
+32 WTIAT
-37 FNLLEILEGD
+37 FNLLEVLEGD

-61 GKMPALNTTD
+61 GKMPALNNTD
-71 TYMISAF
+71 TYIISAF
-78 VIEDEKYGLQLEVE
+78 VIEDGKYGLQLETE
-92 SMCVD
+92 SMYVD
-97 YNLDDIEEQRK
+97 YDLDDVEEQRK

-118 VEILY
+118 IEILY
-123 SQFEDPMKLLKEK
+123 SQFEDPMRLLKER
-136 DIDSLI
+136 DIDSLV

-147 GPVTAQRMISKYED
+147 GPVTAQRMITKYED

-167 AYVRFYDLGLTK
+167 AYVKFYDLGLTK

-260 CLAVEQVCGPTEQE
+260 CLAIEQVCGPTDQE

-288 LYFDNIDGRIGLT
+288 LYFDNADGRIGLT

-333 VLAKVEKEQGFGFT
+333 VLAKVEEEQGFGFT

-363 ILTGAAGCV
+363 ILTGLG
-372 DCDTEFFNGERWKK
+372 G
-386 IADYQEGEK
+386 
-395 VLQYNPETKTAQL
+395 
-408 ATPLKYIKQECEE
+408 
-421 FWHIQSRIFDQCVS
+421 
-435 DDHLMV
+435 
-441 YHRSRTDN
+441 
-449 LITEP
+449 
-454 AETFVPKI
+454 
-462 QKGYHCTT
+462 
-470 PSGFF
+470 
-475 FDGPGIDLTDEQ
+475 
-487 IELMCAVICDGSL
+487 
-500 MFTTG
+500 TG
-505 KRCRF
+505 KT
-510 HLKKERKK
+510 
-518 ERLVDICQ
+518 
-526 RANVA
+526 
-531 VVSSPSASEGY
+531 SA
-542 TDFYI
+542 
-547 TAPLR
+547 
-552 TKEFTAEW
+552 
-560 YSCSQ
+560 
-565 HQLQLIANNIRF
+565 
-577 WDGHEYKNGSSNF
+577 
-590 SSNVKTNADF
+590 
-600 IQFVFASTG
+600 
-609 HRSSIYT
+609 
-616 LNRSGEQY
+616 
-624 LTNGKTY
+624 
-631 TRKSV
+631 
-636 DFRVNYATSSKVPYP
+636 
-651 YAKDKGTAITRVSS
+651 
-665 TDGYKYCFTLP
+665 
-676 TSYWVSRRNG
+676 
-686 KISIL
+686 
-691 HNCGKSSTVNGIAHV
+691 VNGIAHV

-745 PENGR
+745 PESGGFRYNK
-750 FFHDEEN
+750 EN

-982 GPDYMIINLT
+982 GPDYMIVSLT

-1093 ENIYG
+1093 ENICE

>member
-1 MNNQIQAE
+1 MNNQAQAE
-9 KKVRVKAKLNH
+9 KKVRVKARLDH
-20 ITYPKSGQTSGT
+20 ITYPRSGQISGS
-32 WTIAL
+32 WTIAT
-37 FNLLEILEGD
+37 FNLLEVLEGD

-61 GKMPALNTTD
+61 GKMPALNNTD
-71 TYMISAF
+71 TYIISAF
-78 VIEDEKYGLQLEVE
+78 VIEDGKYGLQLETE
-92 SMCVD
+92 SMYVD
-97 YNLDDIEEQRK
+97 YDLDDVEEQRK

-118 VEILY
+118 IEILY
-123 SQFEDPMKLLKEK
+123 SQFEDPMRLLKER

-147 GPVTAQRMISKYED
+147 GPVTAQRMITKYED

-167 AYVRFYDLGLTK
+167 AYVKFYDLGLTK

-260 CLAVEQVCGPTEQE
+260 CLAIEQVCGPTDQE

-288 LYFDNIDGRIGLT
+288 LYFDNADGRIGLT

-333 VLAKVEKEQGFGFT
+333 VLAKVEEEQGFGFT

-363 ILTGAAGCV
+363 ILTGLG
-372 DCDTEFFNGERWKK
+372 G
-386 IADYQEGEK
+386 
-395 VLQYNPETKTAQL
+395 
-408 ATPLKYIKQECEE
+408 
-421 FWHIQSRIFDQCVS
+421 
-435 DDHLMV
+435 
-441 YHRSRTDN
+441 
-449 LITEP
+449 
-454 AETFVPKI
+454 
-462 QKGYHCTT
+462 
-470 PSGFF
+470 
-475 FDGPGIDLTDEQ
+475 
-487 IELMCAVICDGSL
+487 
-500 MFTTG
+500 TG
-505 KRCRF
+505 KT
-510 HLKKERKK
+510 
-518 ERLVDICQ
+518 
-526 RANVA
+526 
-531 VVSSPSASEGY
+531 SA
-542 TDFYI
+542 
-547 TAPLR
+547 
-552 TKEFTAEW
+552 
-560 YSCSQ
+560 
-565 HQLQLIANNIRF
+565 
-577 WDGHEYKNGSSNF
+577 
-590 SSNVKTNADF
+590 
-600 IQFVFASTG
+600 
-609 HRSSIYT
+609 
-616 LNRSGEQY
+616 
-624 LTNGKTY
+624 
-631 TRKSV
+631 
-636 DFRVNYATSSKVPYP
+636 
-651 YAKDKGTAITRVSS
+651 
-665 TDGYKYCFTLP
+665 
-676 TSYWVSRRNG
+676 
-686 KISIL
+686 
-691 HNCGKSSTVNGIAHV
+691 VNGIAHV

-745 PENGR
+745 PESGG
-750 FFHDEEN
+750 FHYNKEN

-1079 KELLQAKEAAKAAK
+1079 KELLQAREAAKAAK
-1093 ENIYG
+1093 ENICE